1 MQACRNHTLGEQV
14 KEEFY
19 KDKATESS
27 QILVLSLDLAS
38 MDSIRS
44 FVKQF
49 QRLQLP
55 LHYLILNA
63 GVLGVDLSYTRDNVE
78 MHFGVNHLG
87 HFMLSLLL
95 METMINTKDSR
106 MVIVS
111 STMYV
116 LGSLHFLDDMHYK
129 KRRYSSFEAYSCSKL
144 CNLLFMHELCKRCTS
159 ANLNYP
165 SIVAV
170 HPGYVHTRVARHLN
184 EWVYYLYDRVASLF
198 LSSPEQGAATVYA
211 AAVDW
216 KSFSGIFTT
225 NVDQLLTLAPNA
237 VDDSASKC
245 LWRKSLSLLYLPP
258 QVIDKLRYLGMVD
271 EDEYL
276 QCRMKR

>member
-111 STMYV
+111 ST
-116 LGSLHFLDDMHYK
+116 S
-129 KRRYSSFEAYSCSKL
+129 E
-144 CNLLFMHELCKRCTS
+144 
-159 ANLNYP
+159 
-165 SIVAV
+165 
-170 HPGYVHTRVARHLN
+170 
-184 EWVYYLYDRVASLF
+184 YLYSRSYIKEKF
-198 LSSPEQGAATVYA
+198 SQSTLSSVCIGFLALLGRYA
-211 AAVDW
+211 
-216 KSFSGIFTT
+216 
-225 NVDQLLTLAPNA
+225 L
-237 VDDSASKC
+237 
-245 LWRKSLSLLYLPP
+245 
-258 QVIDKLRYLGMVD
+258 
-271 EDEYL
+271 
-276 QCRMKR
+276 

>member
-44 FVKQF
+44 FVEQF

-111 STMYV
+111 ST
-116 LGSLHFLDDMHYK
+116 S
-129 KRRYSSFEAYSCSKL
+129 E
-144 CNLLFMHELCKRCTS
+144 
-159 ANLNYP
+159 
-165 SIVAV
+165 
-170 HPGYVHTRVARHLN
+170 
-184 EWVYYLYDRVASLF
+184 YLYSRSYIKEKF
-198 LSSPEQGAATVYA
+198 SQSTLSSVCIGFLALLGRYA
-211 AAVDW
+211 
-216 KSFSGIFTT
+216 
-225 NVDQLLTLAPNA
+225 L
-237 VDDSASKC
+237 
-245 LWRKSLSLLYLPP
+245 
-258 QVIDKLRYLGMVD
+258 
-271 EDEYL
+271 
-276 QCRMKR
+276 

>member
-78 MHFGVNHLG
+78 MHFRVNHLG

-111 STMYV
+111 ST
-116 LGSLHFLDDMHYK
+116 S
-129 KRRYSSFEAYSCSKL
+129 E
-144 CNLLFMHELCKRCTS
+144 
-159 ANLNYP
+159 
-165 SIVAV
+165 
-170 HPGYVHTRVARHLN
+170 
-184 EWVYYLYDRVASLF
+184 YLYSRSYIKEKF
-198 LSSPEQGAATVYA
+198 SQSTLSSVCIGFLALLGRYA
-211 AAVDW
+211 
-216 KSFSGIFTT
+216 
-225 NVDQLLTLAPNA
+225 L
-237 VDDSASKC
+237 
-245 LWRKSLSLLYLPP
+245 
-258 QVIDKLRYLGMVD
+258 
-271 EDEYL
+271 
-276 QCRMKR
+276 